1 MKDMWN
7 TRYSEEGMAY
17 GNLPND
23 FLAAA
28 FHIIPTKGKV
38 LCIAEGEGRNA
49 LFLAKKG
56 YRVTAVDFS
65 EVGMNKLKTHALEQ
79 NLEIE
84 TIVQDLND
92 FQPGIGQ
99 WDAVISIFAHLPP
112 EIRGKLNQ
120 RLQDSLKEGG
130 VCLLEAYRP
139 EQLKHNTGGPA
150 KVEMLM
156 NLEIIHK
163 ELKQLKPMFE
173 QEIEREIH
181 EGKYH
186 NGVSS
191 VVQFIGKK

>member
-28 FHIIPTKGKV
+28 FHMIPSKGKV

-56 YRVTAVDFS
+56 YQVTAVDFS
-65 EVGMNKLKTHALEQ
+65 EVGMRKLKAFGQEQ
-79 NLEIE
+79 GLHIE

-92 FQPGIGQ
+92 FDPGNEQ
-99 WDAVISIFAHLPP
+99 WDAVVSIFAHLPP
-112 EIRGKLNQ
+112 DIRVKLNQ
-120 RLQDSLKEGG
+120 KLQQGLKDGG
-130 VCLLEAYRP
+130 IYLLEAYRP
-139 EQLKHNTGGPA
+139 EQLKHNTGGPS
-150 KVEMLM
+150 KVEMLV

-163 ELKQLKPMFE
+163 ELKHLNPMFE
-173 QEIEREIH
+173 QETERDIH